1 MAIFVTHDHQILFAF
16 FRSLIV
22 TPYVTLEHL
31 LEGVKMNDPE
41 IQKDFNQLLHELK
54 LTPCNKAIESNLQKM
69 KDYIVEHSIKKEDN
83 STNIALYQLQHAL
96 NWAKVCNFPH

>member
-22 TPYVTLEHL
+22 TPYVTLEHI

-69 KDYIVEHSIKKEDN
+69 KSYATLHPIKKEDG
-83 STNIALYQLQHAL
+83 NINIVLYKLHHAL
-96 NWAKVCNFPH
+96 NWENL